1 MDFGQFT
8 IFAPMEKSSVATVV
22 KHTGSHYLLSHLP
35 EWDPFP
41 SVIRGRIRLRDSS
54 ATNPIAVGD
63 KVRYTLHDS
72 GDDAL
77 ATIEE
82 ILPRTNY
89 LIRRS
94 VNLSRQ
100 AHIIAANLDRVFLI
114 VTIEFPEV
122 KPAFVDRFLVTCE
135 AYNIKVV
142 LVINKVDIY
151 DRFALEQMEI
161 FKSIYSG
168 AGYDIMEV
176 SAITGEGIEPIRELC
191 KGKDGDNVSLFSGVS
206 GVGKSSLIRAID
218 PTLDPKIREISQ
230 AHLQG
235 RHTTTFY
242 EMYPLQSGG
251 FIIDTPGIRG
261 FGLVDIEPHEL
272 STYSPEML
280 RVMDNCKFMPC
291 THTHEPDCAVKEALE
306 EGSISY
312 ERYNSYLG
320 MLEEETKYR

>member
-1 MDFGQFT
+1 
-8 IFAPMEKSSVATVV
+8 MENSSVATVV
-22 KHTGSHYLLSHLP
+22 KHTGSHYLLSLLP

-41 SVIRGRIRLRDSS
+41 AVIRGKIRLMGST

-63 KVRYTLHDS
+63 KVKYTP
-72 GDDAL
+72 GDGNML

-82 ILPRTNY
+82 VLPRANY
-89 LIRRS
+89 MIRRS

-100 AHIIAANLDRVFLI
+100 AHIIAANIDRAFLI

-122 KPAFVDRFLVTCE
+122 KPAFVDRFLLTCE
-135 AYNIKVV
+135 AYRIKVI
-142 LVINKVDIY
+142 LIINKTDLY
-151 DRFALEQMEI
+151 DEYALERMEE
-161 FKSIYSG
+161 FKHIYAG
-168 AGYDIMEV
+168 AGYEIMEV
-176 SAITGEGIEPIRELC
+176 SAITGQGVDPIRELC
-191 KGKDGDNVSLFSGVS
+191 KGNNGDSVSLFSGVS

-218 PTLDPKIREISQ
+218 PSLEPKIREISQ

-272 STYSPEML
+272 STYFPEML

-291 THTHEPDCAVKEALE
+291 THTHEPDCAVKAALE
-306 EGSISY
+306 EGTISY
-312 ERYNSYLG
+312 ERYYSYLG